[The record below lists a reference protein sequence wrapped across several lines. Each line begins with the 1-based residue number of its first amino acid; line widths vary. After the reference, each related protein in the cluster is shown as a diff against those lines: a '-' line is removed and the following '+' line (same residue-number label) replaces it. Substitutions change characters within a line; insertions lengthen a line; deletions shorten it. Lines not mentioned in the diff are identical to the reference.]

1 MSISQWPMDDR
12 PREKL
17 LAKGPKALTDAELL
31 AIFLR
36 VGRKGMDAKQMAQE
50 LIDYFGGLGPL
61 LKADREAFC
70 SAKGL
75 GQAKFCQLQAT
86 LELTRRYLDEHL
98 RADDVFTSP
107 EKVMDYLAIQMRDNQ
122 REVFAVMLLDT
133 RHRLIEL
140 LELFFGT
147 LNSASVYPREVAK
160 IALEKNAAAVIV
172 AHNHPSGST
181 EPSRADVLI
190 TKRLKAALEV
200 IDVKLLDHFVIGKGE
215 VVSLAGMGKL

>member
-36 VGRKGMDAKQMAQE
+36 VGRRGVDAKQMAQE
-50 LIDYFGGLGPL
+50 LIDSIGGLGPL
-61 LKADREAFC
+61 LKADHKAFC
-70 SAKGL
+70 AAKGL

-86 LELTRRYLDEHL
+86 LEFTRRYLDERL
-98 RADDVFTSP
+98 RADNVFKSP
-107 EKVMDYLAIQMRDNQ
+107 AKVMDYLAIQMRDND
-122 REVFAVMLLDT
+122 REVFVVMLLDT
-133 RHRLIEL
+133 RNRLIEL

-147 LNSASVYPREVAK
+147 INSASVHPREVAK
-160 IALEKNAAAVIV
+160 VALNKNAAAVIV
-172 AHNHPSGST
+172 AHNHPSGSA
-181 EPSRADVLI
+181 EPSRADILI
-190 TKRLKAALEV
+190 TKRLKSALEM

-215 VVSLAGMGKL
+215 IVSLAERGKL